1 MHGIYLLIAGYED
14 LKIKHLSSR
23 LRGIYV
29 ANARYIGR
37 KSPQQGSPW
46 QGLILGLATIGRALA
61 RCIAGRRL
69 GVGWQG
75 EMGLPFRKAFE
86 M

>member
-1 MHGIYLLIAGYED
+1 MHGIYLLIAGYEG

-23 LRGIYV
+23 LRPIYL
-29 ANARYIGR
+29 AFATYIGR
-37 KSPQQGSPW
+37 EQGSPW
-46 QGLILGLATIGRALA
+46 RGLILGLATIGRALA

-75 EMGLPFRKAFE
+75 ETGLPFRKAFE